1 MLDENIQGQ
10 VRIFP
15 HLVPRWNYHKDL
27 FETEG
32 VQKGLSLEKI
42 FLEPET
48 PPVGLLLGSCC
59 TFGTSRV

>member
-48 PPVGLLLGSCC
+48 LPGWFAFGQLLYFWDL
-59 TFGTSRV
+59 